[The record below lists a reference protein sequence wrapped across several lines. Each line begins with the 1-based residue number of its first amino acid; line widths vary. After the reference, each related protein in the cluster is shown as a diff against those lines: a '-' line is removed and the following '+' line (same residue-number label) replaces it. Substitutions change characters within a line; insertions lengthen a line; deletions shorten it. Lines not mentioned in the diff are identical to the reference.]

1 MKETHV
7 SEQNAQNY
15 QNHRSFDKIFLGFA
29 LLTVAVVLAAGVD
42 LVRHPG
48 LSTAVVLTLAISLLV
63 NYAKTRNYAVT
74 VQDRVVRL
82 EMQLRLERLLSG
94 DLKDQAQQLSLA
106 QLVGLRYASDEELPE
121 LTQKVLTD
129 KIANRDD
136 IKKLVKVWRADHL
149 RV

>member
-1 MKETHV
+1 MEETHV

-15 QNHRSFDKIFLGFA
+15 KNHRSFDKIFIGFM
-29 LLTVAVVLAAGVD
+29 LLTAATILAAGLD
-42 LVRHPG
+42 LVRHPS
-48 LSTAVVLTLAISLLV
+48 LSTAVVLILAISLLV
-63 NYAKTRNYAVT
+63 NYYKTRNYAVT
-74 VQDRVVRL
+74 VQDRV
-82 EMQLRLERLLSG
+82 LRLERLLSG

-106 QLVGLRYASDEELPE
+106 QLVGLRYASDGELPE

-136 IKKLVKVWRADHL
+136 IKKLVKVWRPDHL